1 MAVSAFETRTLLG
14 AVRLMKPAKRF
25 LTNTF
30 FGKVNPI
37 ITPTVDI
44 DIVKGTRK
52 LAPFVSQRIGSKTVA
67 GEGFTVQ
74 TYKPPMVA
82 PDYPFTGEDLE
93 TRLAGENIYSGNSP
107 DDRLIALISQKLAT
121 FDDMINRREE
131 WMVAQALATGKIP
144 VVGEGIN
151 QEIDFGFTNK
161 SGALAAKS
169 KWNYVAGDYTGDP
182 IKNLKT
188 WKRLLAKAG
197 FTPTHVVMDT
207 DASDAFLSH
216 PAVVKYFNTP
226 SANFGTFAPRAKD
239 PDGTSFIAHINELG
253 LDLLS
258 YEEWYIDP
266 ADNVEKPLLPS
277 GTVIMAS
284 SDSASTGF
292 TMAYASI
299 IDVNHG
305 TFNLPRVPKT
315 WMLEKPSVRYLAL
328 QSRPLPIPTMVDSW
342 YVATVL

>member
-1 MAVSAFETRTLLG
+1 MPISVFETRTLLG
-14 AVRLMKPAKRF
+14 VVRSMKPAKRF

-30 FGKVNPI
+30 FNRTNPI

-44 DIVKGTRK
+44 DVVKGTRK
-52 LAPFVSQRIGSKTVA
+52 LAPFVSPRIGSKTVA
-67 GEGFTVQ
+67 NEGFTTQ
-74 TYKPPMVA
+74 TYKPPMIA

-93 TRLAGENIYSGNSP
+93 MRLPGENIYSGNSP
-107 DDRLIALISQKLAT
+107 DDRLAALVSQKLAS
-121 FDDMINRREE
+121 FDDMIGRREE

-151 QEIDFGFTNK
+151 QLIDFSFTNK
-161 SGALAAKS
+161 SGALAAKA
-169 KWNYVAGDYTGDP
+169 KWSYVASDYTGDP

-207 DASDAFLSH
+207 DAADAFLAH

-226 SANFGTFAPRAKD
+226 SANFGNFSPRSKD
-239 PDGTSFIAHINELG
+239 PDGTSFIAHINEIG
-253 LDLLS
+253 LDILS

-266 ADNVEKPLLPS
+266 SDNVEKPLLPS

-284 SDSASTGF
+284 ADSAATGF

-305 TFNLPRVPKT
+305 TFNLPRVPKS
-315 WMLEKPSVRYLAL
+315 WMLEKPSVRYLAM

>member
-1 MAVSAFETRTLLG
+1 MPLNPFETRTLLG

-30 FGKVNPI
+30 FKKTNPI

-44 DIVKGTRK
+44 DVVKGKRT
-52 LAPFVSQRIGSKTVA
+52 LAPFVSQRIGSSTV
-67 GEGFTVQ
+67 GTDGFAVQ

-93 TRLAGENIYSGNSP
+93 MRLPGENMYSGNSP
-107 DDRLIALISQKLAT
+107 DDRLLILIANKLAS
-121 FDDMINRREE
+121 FDEMINRREE

-151 QEIDFGFTNK
+151 QLIDFSFTNK
-161 SGALAAKS
+161 ETLAAKA
-169 KWNYVAGDYTGDP
+169 KWSYKDSDYAGNP
-182 IKNLKT
+182 IADLKR
-188 WKRLLAKAG
+188 WKRALAKAG

-207 DASDAFLSH
+207 DAADAFLTH
-216 PAVVKYFNTP
+216 PEVVKLFSTP
-226 SANFGTFAPRAKD
+226 TANFGQFTPRAKD
-239 PDGTSFIAHINELG
+239 PNGTTFIAHINEIG
-253 LDLLS
+253 LDIVS

-284 SDSASTGF
+284 DDSNATGF
-292 TMAYASI
+292 NMAYASI
-299 IDVNHG
+299 IDVNNG
-305 TFNLPRVPKT
+305 TFSLPRVPKS
-315 WMLEKPSVRYLAL
+315 WMQQKPSVRYLAL
-328 QSRPLPIPTMVDSW
+328 QSRPLPVPTMVDSW
-342 YVATVL
+342 YVGTVL

>member
-52 LAPFVSQRIGSKTVA
+52 LAPFVSQRIGSKTIA
-67 GEGFTVQ
+67 NEGFTVQ

-93 TRLAGENIYSGNSP
+93 MRLPGENIYSGNSP
-107 DDRLIALISQKLAT
+107 DDRLAVLVANKLVT

-161 SGALAAKS
+161 SGALAAKA

-226 SANFGTFAPRAKD
+226 SANFGTFAPREKD